1 MNWLL
6 KPLGHLRFSIKVG
19 GGFAAT
25 TILTAAVGLVG
36 TLAIVQL
43 RDQSVM
49 NAKATAVM
57 ASLQQ
62 ASADQ
67 KAYLTDRT
75 PERADAAL
83 AQIDRLREDLAAVGN
98 GIDDR
103 SPEKAMVSAAV
114 TRVDNLTTEFR
125 KLVDSSTAQ
134 SDQADQLAQSADR
147 LQTIAN
153 QIVLDMEKAKA
164 VASGKEAAAL
174 ANLTAADELGR
185 TMSSIREG
193 AILLEGMFRSETEQ
207 GTSDEAASVQGTMAR
222 KKRYEAALKKVEELT
237 EEVRWAAGMTVEGV
251 NAGML
256 EGLVKMLGGFEDALK
271 DALAKANP
279 FTVNQPDASLAS
291 KARTV
296 NNRAKMIRGLIYG
309 VIDSA
314 QGASTSARNQLSK
327 VEAVADS
334 GNTLLKATLEMRS
347 ATMALLAGFG
357 QTTPDTV
364 TADLEK
370 LRAILAKLET
380 KAKGFSELK
389 EILGRIAVEVDGYEA
404 EFATMLTARDN
415 FQAASGKLTQ
425 LSDQVRMQITEM
437 AQQQSLATSRQAETA
452 LVLIGVAIVAAIA
465 VSILLAFALTFVI
478 AGPIRRLTD
487 VMARLAGGD
496 TDVEIPSTE
505 QRDEIGAM
513 SRTVQVFRDNDLER
527 KRLEAQTE
535 EAQALQADRQAQVDA
550 LIAGFRDSV
559 QGLLGSLDE
568 TAHDMDTT
576 ARALS
581 DIAAR
586 SAGQASSTASASEG
600 ASMSVENV
608 AGAAEELS
616 ASIGEI
622 GGQVQRT
629 TDIVSSATGAVRDT
643 NGKVQDLAEAAN
655 RIGEVV
661 TLIQAIAEQ
670 TNLLALNA
678 TIEAARAGEAG
689 KGFAVVAAEVKE
701 LATQTSKATEEISSQ
716 IAAIQ
721 GSTTDAVSAI
731 SAISS
736 TMEEVD
742 GYTQSIASAVT
753 QQGAAT
759 SEISGNVQRASEG
772 TRAVQDNMHDLA
784 ETVEQTQAASG
795 SVLTAAGHLG
805 ERSEALKSEIET
817 FLERVAAA

>member
-43 RDQSVM
+43 RDQSNL
-49 NAKATAVM
+49 NARATAVM
-57 ASLQQ
+57 ASLQE
-62 ASADQ
+62 ASASQ
-67 KAYLTDRT
+67 KAYLSDRT
-75 PERADAAL
+75 EERATSAL
-83 AQIDRLREDLAAVGN
+83 AQIDRLREDLTAVGN
-98 GIDDR
+98 GMSDG
-103 SPEKAMVSAAV
+103 SPEKATVMAAV
-114 TRVDNLTTEFR
+114 SKVDSLTTEFR
-125 KLVDSSTAQ
+125 KLVDSNTAQ
-134 SDQADQLAQSADR
+134 SNQADRLAQSAGR
-147 LQTIAN
+147 LQAIAN
-153 QIVLDMEKAKA
+153 RIVAEMGKAKT
-164 VASGKEAAAL
+164 VASNKEAAAL

-185 TMSSIREG
+185 TMSSVREG
-193 AILLEGMFRSETEQ
+193 AILLEGMFQSEADQ
-207 GTSDEAASVQGTMAR
+207 GASDGVVTTQGIMAR
-222 KKRYEAALKKVEELT
+222 KALYKAALKKVEELT

-256 EGLVKMLGGFEDALK
+256 EGLVKMLGGFEGALK
-271 DALAKANP
+271 DAIAKANP
-279 FTVNQPDASLAS
+279 FTVKKPDGSLAA
-291 KARTV
+291 KAKTASNRT
-296 NNRAKMIRGLIYG
+296 NMIRGLIYG

-314 QGASTSARNQLSK
+314 QGASVSSRNQLAR
-327 VEAVADS
+327 VEAVAAN
-334 GNTLLKATLEMRS
+334 GNTLLQATLETRS
-347 ATMALLAGFG
+347 ATMELLAGFG
-357 QTTPDTV
+357 QTTPDV
-364 TADLEK
+364 VKANLEK
-370 LRAILAKLET
+370 LRATLATLET
-380 KAKGFSELK
+380 KAKGFTQMR
-389 EILGRIAVEVDGYEA
+389 EILGKIAAEVDGYEA
-404 EFATMLTARDN
+404 EFAGMLTARSD
-415 FQAASGKLTQ
+415 FQAASSELTD
-425 LSDQVRMQITEM
+425 LSDQVRVQITDM
-437 AQQQSLATSRQAETA
+437 AANQSAASSRKADTA
-452 LVLIGVAIVAAIA
+452 LVMIALAVLVAIA
-465 VSILLAFALTFVI
+465 VGVLLAVALSLVVTR
-478 AGPIRRLTD
+478 PIRRLTD

-496 TDVEIPSTE
+496 TDVEIPSTG

-535 EAQALQADRQAQVDA
+535 EAQARQADRQTQVDT

-559 QGLLGSLDE
+559 QGLLGTLDE
-568 TAHDMDTT
+568 TAHDMDST

-586 SAGQASSTASASEG
+586 SAGQASDTATASEG

-616 ASIGEI
+616 ASIREI
-622 GGQVQRT
+622 GSQVQRT
-629 TDIVSSATGAVRDT
+629 TDIVSSATDAVRDT

-689 KGFAVVAAEVKE
+689 RGFAVVAAEVKE

-716 IAAIQ
+716 ISAIQ
-721 GSTTDAVSAI
+721 GSTTDAVNAI

-805 ERSEALKSEIET
+805 DRSEALKGEIET

>member
-43 RDQSVM
+43 RNQSDM

-57 ASLQQ
+57 ASLQE

-83 AQIDRLREDLAAVGN
+83 AQIDRLRADLSAVGN
-98 GIDDR
+98 GIED
-103 SPEKAMVSAAV
+103 SSSEKATVSAAV
-114 TRVDNLTTEFR
+114 DKVDNLTTEFR
-125 KLVDSSTAQ
+125 KLVGSSTAQ
-134 SDQADQLAQSADR
+134 SEQADR
-147 LQTIAN
+147 LTQSASRLEAIAK
-153 QIVLDMEKAKA
+153 QIADEMDKAKTA
-164 VASGKEAAAL
+164 ASNKEAAAL

-193 AILLEGMFRSETEQ
+193 AILLEGMFLSEAAQ
-207 GTSDEAASVQGTMAR
+207 AASDEAVTAQETMAR
-222 KKRYEAALKKVEELT
+222 KTLYKEALKKVEELT

-251 NAGML
+251 NASML
-256 EGLVKMLGGFEDALK
+256 DGLVKMLGDFEAALK
-271 DALAKANP
+271 DAIAKANP
-279 FTVNQPDASLAS
+279 FTINKPDASLAG
-291 KARTV
+291 KAKTV
-296 NNRAKMIRGLIYG
+296 NNRANMVRGLIYG

-314 QGASTSARNQLSK
+314 QGASVSARNQLAR
-327 VEAVADS
+327 VEAVAKS
-334 GNTLLKATLEMRS
+334 GNSLLQATLETRS
-347 ATMALLAGFG
+347 ATMELLSDFG
-357 QTTPDTV
+357 ETTPDTV
-364 TADLEK
+364 NANIENLRATLATLEK
-370 LRAILAKLET
+370 
-380 KAKGFSELK
+380 KAKGFSQMRD
-389 EILGRIAVEVDGYEA
+389 ILGQIASEVDGYEA
-404 EFATMLTARDN
+404 EFASMLTARDH
-415 FQAASGKLTQ
+415 FQVASNELTA
-425 LSDQVRMQITEM
+425 LSDQVRAQITDLAE
-437 AQQQSLATSRQAETA
+437 QQSVATARQADTA
-452 LVLIGVAIVAAIA
+452 LVLIGAAIVAAIA
-465 VSILLAFALTFVI
+465 VSILLAFALTIVI

-496 TDVEIPSTE
+496 TDVEIPATA

-527 KRLEAQTE
+527 KRLEERTE
-535 EAQALQADRQAQVDA
+535 EAQALQVNRQAQVDA
-550 LIAGFRDSV
+550 LITGFRDSV

-576 ARALS
+576 AKALS
-581 DIAAR
+581 DIAAH
-586 SAGQASSTASASEG
+586 SAEQASNTASASEG

-622 GGQVQRT
+622 GSQVQRT
-629 TDIVSSATGAVRDT
+629 TDIVSSATDAVRDT

-689 KGFAVVAAEVKE
+689 RGFAVVAAEVKE

-721 GSTTDAVSAI
+721 GSTTDAVNAI

-795 SVLTAAGHLG
+795 TVLTAAGHLG
-805 ERSEALKSEIET
+805 QRSDALKSEIET
-817 FLERVAAA
+817 FLARVAAA

>member
-6 KPLGHLRFSIKVG
+6 RPLGHLRFSIKVG

-43 RDQSVM
+43 RDQSDL
-49 NAKATAVM
+49 NARATAVM
-57 ASLQQ
+57 ASLQE

-67 KAYLTDRT
+67 KAYLSDRT
-75 PERADAAL
+75 GERATSAL
-83 AQIDRLREDLAAVGN
+83 AQIDRLREDLTAVGN
-98 GIDDR
+98 GMSDG
-103 SPEKAMVSAAV
+103 SPEKATVTAAV
-114 TRVDNLTTEFR
+114 SRVDSLTSEFR

-134 SDQADQLAQSADR
+134 TDQADRLTQSAGR
-147 LQTIAN
+147 LQAIAN
-153 QIVLDMEKAKA
+153 QIVAEMEKAKTA
-164 VASGKEAAAL
+164 ASDKEAAAL

-185 TMSSIREG
+185 AMSSIREG
-193 AILLEGMFRSETEQ
+193 AILLEGMFQNEADQ
-207 GTSDEAASVQGTMAR
+207 GASDAVVTAQGTMAR
-222 KKRYEAALKKVEELT
+222 KTRYKAALKKVEELT

-256 EGLVKMLGGFEDALK
+256 DGMTKMLGDFEGALK
-271 DALAKANP
+271 DAIAKANP
-279 FTVNQPDASLAS
+279 FTIDKPDGSLAG
-291 KARTV
+291 KARTIS
-296 NNRAKMIRGLIYG
+296 NRTNMIRGLIYG

-314 QGASTSARNQLSK
+314 QGASVSSRNQLAR
-327 VEAVADS
+327 VEAVAKS
-334 GNTLLKATLEMRS
+334 GNSLLQATLETRS
-347 ATMALLAGFG
+347 ATMELLAGFG
-357 QTTPDTV
+357 QTTPETV

-370 LRAILAKLET
+370 LRATLAKLET
-380 KAKGFSELK
+380 KAKGFSQLK
-389 EILGRIAVEVDGYEA
+389 EILGQIAAEVDGYEA
-404 EFATMLTARDN
+404 EFAAMLTARDN
-415 FQAASGKLTQ
+415 FQAASAELTQ
-425 LSDQVRMQITEM
+425 LSDQVRTQITEM
-437 AQQQSLATSRQAETA
+437 AEQQSLASSRQADTA
-452 LVLIGVAIVAAIA
+452 LVLIGAAIVAAIA
-465 VSILLAFALTFVI
+465 VSILLAFTLTFVI

-496 TDVEIPSTE
+496 TDVEIPSTG

-527 KRLEAQTE
+527 QRLEAQTE
-535 EAQALQADRQAQVDA
+535 QAQARQADRQAQVDA

-568 TAHDMDTT
+568 TAQDMDST

-581 DIAAR
+581 DMAAR
-586 SAGQASSTASASEG
+586 SAEQASNTATASEG
-600 ASMSVENV
+600 ASMNVENV

-622 GGQVQRT
+622 GSQVQRT
-629 TDIVSSATGAVRDT
+629 TDIVSSATDAVRDT

-701 LATQTSKATEEISSQ
+701 LATQTSNATEEISSQ

-721 GSTTDAVSAI
+721 GSTTDAVNAI

-759 SEISGNVQRASEG
+759 NEISGNVQRASEG

-805 ERSEALKSEIET
+805 QRSEALKGEIET

>member
-43 RDQSVM
+43 RDQSAM

-57 ASLQQ
+57 ASLQE

-83 AQIDRLREDLAAVGN
+83 AQIDRLRADLAAVGDS
-98 GIDDR
+98 IDDR
-103 SPEKAMVSAAV
+103 SSEKAMVSAAV
-114 TRVDNLTTEFR
+114 SRVGNLTAEFR
-125 KLVDSSTAQ
+125 KLVGSSTEQ
-134 SDQADQLAQSADR
+134 SDQADRLTQSASR
-147 LQTIAN
+147 LEAIAK
-153 QIVLDMEKAKA
+153 QIVDEMDKAKTA
-164 VASGKEAAAL
+164 ASDKEAAAL

-193 AILLEGMFRSETEQ
+193 AILLEGMFLSAAAQ
-207 GTSDEAASVQGTMAR
+207 AASDDAVTAQATMAR
-222 KKRYEAALKKVEELT
+222 KTLYKDALKKVEELT

-251 NAGML
+251 NASML
-256 EGLVKMLGGFEDALK
+256 DGLAKMLGDFEGALK
-271 DALAKANP
+271 DAIAKANP
-279 FTVNQPDASLAS
+279 FTVGKPDGSLAD
-291 KARTV
+291 KAKTV
-296 NNRAKMIRGLIYG
+296 NNRANMVRGLIYG

-314 QGASTSARNQLSK
+314 QGASVSARNQLAR
-327 VEAVADS
+327 VEAVAKS
-334 GNTLLKATLEMRS
+334 GNSLLQATLETRS
-347 ATMALLAGFG
+347 ATMELLSGFG
-357 QTTPDTV
+357 QTTPDAV
-364 TADLEK
+364 NANIEK
-370 LRAILAKLET
+370 LRATLATLEK
-380 KAKGFSELK
+380 KAKGFSQMRD
-389 EILGRIAVEVDGYEA
+389 ILGQIGTEVDGYEA
-404 EFATMLTARDN
+404 EFAAMQTARDH
-415 FQAASGKLTQ
+415 FQAASNELTA
-425 LSDQVRMQITEM
+425 LSDQVRAQITEM
-437 AQQQSLATSRQAETA
+437 AANQSAASSREADTA
-452 LVLIGVAIVAAIA
+452 LVMIGVAVLAAIA
-465 VSILLAFALTFVI
+465 VGVLLAVALSLVVTR
-478 AGPIRRLTD
+478 PIRRLTD
-487 VMARLAGGD
+487 VMARLAGGE
-496 TDVEIPSTE
+496 TDVEIPSTG

-550 LIAGFRDSV
+550 LIVGFRDSV

-568 TAHDMDTT
+568 TAQDMDTT
-576 ARALS
+576 AKALS

-586 SAGQASSTASASEG
+586 SAEQASSTASASEG

-622 GGQVQRT
+622 GSQVQRT
-629 TDIVSSATGAVRDT
+629 TDIVSSATEAVRDT
-643 NGKVQDLAEAAN
+643 NGKVQDLAQAAN

-689 KGFAVVAAEVKE
+689 RGFAVVAAEVKE

-721 GSTTDAVSAI
+721 GSTTDAVNAI

-795 SVLTAAGHLG
+795 TVLTAAGHLG
-805 ERSEALKSEIET
+805 ERSEALKGEIET